1 MTKTDYRPPDHNTVS
16 PYLVVHGV
24 PGLLEFM
31 RKAFGAQE
39 LHRTATPDGIVRH
52 AEARIGDTVI
62 MMGEASAEFPPRPAM
77 LHVYVPDAD
86 AVYRSALEAGGLSL
100 REPSDQ
106 FYGDRTGGVQDAFGN
121 QWWMATHT
129 EDVSDDEIA
138 RRMATVAR

>member
-1 MTKTDYRPPDHNTVS
+1 MSKTDYRPPDHNTVS